1 MQKTVLAKFRRIVDE
16 YGDSTALAFLDRGKY
31 KTISYQQLEQQRNNL
46 AIWMKQNGWKKGDK
60 FALMLGNSPEW
71 ITADLAAASLG
82 LVVVPIHTTYN
93 AEYIYKVLTHC
104 QAKYLIITSELFDKH
119 EVVIGSLNLQ
129 NIVIVGECKR
139 SSKNIL
145 AWPNLSDIEQ
155 VDIEYQEVL
164 EDDLHTIIYTS
175 GTTGDPKGVM
185 LSHKNLIVNA
195 ESAKRNVIIV
205 PEDRFFS
212 FLPLSHAFERMAGYY
227 APIITGSSIYFAQS
241 SKTIVED
248 IKLAQ
253 PTIMSSV
260 PRIFEKVYGKVFDN
274 VESSSKFKKK
284 LFFKGLQL
292 AVLKRKDML
301 RFWQWAQWKIL
312 DIVVLKKIRQVLGGN
327 LRLAI
332 SGGASLDL
340 KVIKFFDNLGIK
352 VIEGYGM
359 TETSPIIAVN
369 KIDDYRYG
377 TVGFPLDCNE
387 VMIAQN
393 KEILVRGENVMLGYY
408 QNPDITAEVIDKDG
422 WLHTGD
428 LGFVDR
434 EGFLTIIGRAKD
446 IIVLSTG
453 KNIFPEQIEN
463 VLNESRYI
471 SQSMI
476 YGDKD
481 KHISALIVPN
491 FDQLKQWCLKHQL
504 PFDLSSEKILNF
516 YRDKIEGRLKNFAK
530 VEQINNFKLVGEEFS
545 QENGLL
551 TPTLKLKRKKILS
564 KYK

>member
-1 MQKTVLAKFRRIVDE
+1 
-16 YGDSTALAFLDRGKY
+16 
-31 KTISYQQLEQQRNNL
+31 
-46 AIWMKQNGWKKGDK
+46 
-60 FALMLGNSPEW
+60 
-71 ITADLAAASLG
+71 
-82 LVVVPIHTTYN
+82 
-93 AEYIYKVLTHC
+93 
-104 QAKYLIITSELFDKH
+104 
-119 EVVIGSLNLQ
+119 
-129 NIVIVGECKR
+129 
-139 SSKNIL
+139 
-145 AWPNLSDIEQ
+145 
-155 VDIEYQEVL
+155 
-164 EDDLHTIIYTS
+164 
-175 GTTGDPKGVM
+175 
-185 LSHKNLIVNA
+185 
-195 ESAKRNVIIV
+195 
-205 PEDRFFS
+205 
-212 FLPLSHAFERMAGYY
+212 
-227 APIITGSSIYFAQS
+227 
-241 SKTIVED
+241 
-248 IKLAQ
+248 
-253 PTIMSSV
+253 
-260 PRIFEKVYGKVFDN
+260 
-274 VESSSKFKKK
+274 
-284 LFFKGLQL
+284 
-292 AVLKRKDML
+292 
-301 RFWQWAQWKIL
+301 
-312 DIVVLKKIRQVLGGN
+312 
-327 LRLAI
+327 
-332 SGGASLDL
+332 L